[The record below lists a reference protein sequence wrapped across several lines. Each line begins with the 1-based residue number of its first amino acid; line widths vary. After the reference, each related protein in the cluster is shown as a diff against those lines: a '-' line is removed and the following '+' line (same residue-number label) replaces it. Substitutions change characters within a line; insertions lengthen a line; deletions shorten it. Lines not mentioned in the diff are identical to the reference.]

1 MTDFDE
7 GGGGAPMSPAQL
19 LQVAQ
24 RRATALTEPAVEDVE
39 SGGGESETIENP
51 VAGSNGAGSG
61 GGMELAMAPAPSPGA
76 LLRQKPGDTS
86 DAVSMM
92 AWMSAMIENQ
102 HKDIADLQSKA
113 SSAPGQVQRSERL
126 LQSRRPSRL

>member
-51 VAGSNGAGSG
+51 VAGRNGAGS
-61 GGMELAMAPAPSPGA
+61 
-76 LLRQKPGDTS
+76 
-86 DAVSMM
+86 
-92 AWMSAMIENQ
+92 
-102 HKDIADLQSKA
+102 
-113 SSAPGQVQRSERL
+113 
-126 LQSRRPSRL
+126 